1 MAYDYAEIG
10 GEARWS
16 NFLTDRDRALLGAT
30 TWAKGS
36 PFGLGRKA
44 ALLVVDV
51 YYAALG
57 VPRAPLLDAVAEWP
71 QACGEDG
78 WAAVDATRDLLRAA
92 RAATSPVVYFAGA
105 GPKYGRGSK
114 KPAAMVRTRSAGAE
128 ASAIVTEIAP
138 EDSDI
143 VIGKVGP
150 SAFFSSPL
158 DTLLR
163 RRGCDTVLVCG
174 ESTSGCVRA
183 TVVDAHSRGY
193 YVGVVHD
200 CCFDRLQSSHWMSL
214 FDMHQKYAD
223 VISRSTALDYLA
235 DQPHPS

>member
-1 MAYDYAEIG
+1 MAYEYAEIG
-10 GEARWS
+10 DEARWS
-16 NFLTDRDRALLGAT
+16 DFLTERDRALLDAT
-30 TWAKGS
+30 TWAKS
-36 PFGLGRKA
+36 DPFGLGQKA
-44 ALLVVDV
+44 AVLVVDA

-57 VPRAPLLDAVAEWP
+57 FPRAPLLDAVAEWP

-78 WAAVDATRDLLRAA
+78 WAAVDATRELLRSA
-92 RAATSPVVYFAGA
+92 RAAAMPVVYFAGA

-114 KPAAMVRTRSAGAE
+114 KSAAMVRARSAGPD
-128 ASAIVTEIAP
+128 SNGIVTELTP

-183 TVVDAHSRGY
+183 TVVDAHARGY
-193 YVGVVHD
+193 YVGIVHD
-200 CCFDRLQSSHWMSL
+200 CCFDRFQSSHWVSL

-223 VISRSTALDYLA
+223 VISCSTALEYLA
-235 DQPHPS
+235 DRRAVV